1 MPALI
6 GLVTFVA
13 VTLLVSYVAQPRGDE
28 IRRRILE
35 GSNIGSI
42 AANPKRPGPGTRLV
56 RPVFEAFGSGLS
68 RLLPTNMVRG
78 IERTLIQG
86 GEPCSLAT
94 FMAIW
99 AIVTL
104 AVVAAITWLITA
116 SGWGFLQLLLACLLI
131 FFYGAGM
138 PLILIKRRA
147 AKRRKAIERA
157 LPDALD
163 LLLTTVE
170 AGLGV
175 DAAIAMVAEKTR
187 GPLSEKLTEYLK
199 QVSLGQS
206 RRDAL
211 DSIAER
217 SGAQGLH
224 QLANVVAQATTVGIT
239 MGDVLRLQ
247 AAELRTLRRLKAQET
262 AARAPIWMTIPLAL
276 CFMPAMGAVIVVP
289 SILHLLESLSN
300 MGLRQ

>member
-1 MPALI
+1 MPVLI
-6 GLVTFVA
+6 GLLTFIA
-13 VTLLVSYVAQPRGDE
+13 VTMLVSYVAQPRGND

-35 GSNIGSI
+35 GSVESPTGSQT
-42 AANPKRPGPGTRLV
+42 RPGPGHRLI
-56 RPVFEAFGSGLS
+56 RPVFEAFGGGLS

-78 IERTLIQG
+78 IERTLIQA
-86 GEPCSLAT
+86 GEPCSVTT

-99 AIVTL
+99 GIVTL
-104 AVVAAITWLITA
+104 AVVAAIAWLVSA
-116 SGWGFLQLLLACLLI
+116 SGWSFVQLSLASILI

-138 PLILIKRRA
+138 PLILLKRRA
-147 AKRRKAIERA
+147 SKRRKAIERA

-175 DAAIAMVAEKTR
+175 DAAFAMVAEKTR
-187 GPLSEKLTEYLK
+187 GPLAEKLTEYLK

-211 DSIAER
+211 ESIAQR

-224 QLANVVAQATTVGIT
+224 QLANVVAQATTVGTT

-289 SILHLLESLSN
+289 SILHLLESISN
-300 MGLRQ
+300 LGLRS